1 MAFSVGRLSGARNG
15 FFRRVPPFASRA
27 AALHYAPMMRLP
39 VILALLL
46 PVLAACGSESVPPA
60 ANDSIAANDVAAAD
74 APLPDV
80 VRVRLETEAGP
91 ILLALDHKRAPVTTA
106 NFVRYA
112 EQHRFDG
119 TFFYRAARTKGA
131 KGRGFVQ
138 GGIRHSARKAFP
150 PIAHEPT
157 TKTGLRH
164 VDGTVSMARAAPV
177 GAMGDF
183 FIIVGGA
190 MPAMDAHGGEPGF
203 AAFGRVEEGMDVVR
217 KILAA
222 PTVPNAG
229 RGPMRGQMIERPVR
243 IVGAR
248 RAE

>member
-1 MAFSVGRLSGARNG
+1 MIRPLASLIALGLAIAGCGPAPSGQ
-15 FFRRVPPFASRA
+15 PASTNEVA
-27 AALHYAPMMRLP
+27 TAPEP
-39 VILALLL
+39 
-46 PVLAACGSESVPPA
+46 S
-60 ANDSIAANDVAAAD
+60 

-80 VRVRLETEAGP
+80 VRVGLATEAGP
-91 ILLALDHKRAPVTTA
+91 IVLALDAKRAPVTVA

-112 EQHRFDG
+112 DQRRFDG
-119 TFFYRAARTKGA
+119 TYFYRAARTRGDKR
-131 KGRGFVQ
+131 RGFVQ
-138 GGIRHSARKAFP
+138 GGIRHSARRSLP

-157 TKTGLRH
+157 GKTGLRH

-190 MPAMDAHGGEPGF
+190 MPSMDEQGDTPGF

-217 KILAA
+217 KILAE
-222 PTVPNAG
+222 PTIADAG
-229 RGPMRGQMIERPVR
+229 RGPMRGQMIEKPVR
-243 IVGAR
+243 IVSAR

>member
-1 MAFSVGRLSGARNG
+1 MIR
-15 FFRRVPPFASRA
+15 PFTC
-27 AALHYAPMMRLP
+27 
-39 VILALLL
+39 LALLA
-46 PVLAACGSESVPPA
+46 LAASGCGKAPAPDSPVPTGNEA
-60 ANDSIAANDVAAAD
+60 IAAA

-91 ILLALDHKRAPVTTA
+91 ITLALDAKRAPVTTA

-112 EQHRFDG
+112 VQHRFDG
-119 TFFYRAARTKGA
+119 TYFYRAARTKGA
-131 KGRGFVQ
+131 SERGFVQ
-138 GGIRHSARKAFP
+138 GGIRHSARKSFP
-150 PIAHEPT
+150 PIEHEPT

-190 MPAMDAHGGEPGF
+190 MPAMDAEGDAPGF
-203 AAFGRVEEGMDVVR
+203 AAFGRVEQGMEVVR
-217 KILAA
+217 RILAA
-222 PTVPNAG
+222 PTIANAG
-229 RGPMRGQMIERPVR
+229 RGPMRGQMIEKPVR
-243 IVGAR
+243 IVSAR